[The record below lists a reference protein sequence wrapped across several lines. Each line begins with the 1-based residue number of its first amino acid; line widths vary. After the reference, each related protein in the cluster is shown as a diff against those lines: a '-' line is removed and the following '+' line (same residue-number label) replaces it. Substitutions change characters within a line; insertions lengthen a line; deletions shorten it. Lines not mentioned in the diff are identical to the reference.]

1 MKKKIA
7 LVGLLFA
14 SAAFAAGCSVFPPT
28 SESAGAVFRSWGNDL
43 SDMQILTDKYFLNYD
58 YYDWF
63 ND

>member
-1 MKKKIA
+1 MKKKVA

-14 SAAFAAGCSVFPPT
+14 AAAFSGCTVFPPT
-28 SESAGAVFRSWGNDL
+28 SESAGSVLRSWGRDL
-43 SDMQILTDKYFLNYD
+43 SDMQIFTDKYFLNYD